1 MKTTALADRYIRSED
16 FASHID
22 GVQLA
27 PEVWAVFAQLHQAR
41 TTAEMAATLKL
52 DLKAVQSAVRSLT
65 RRKLIQK
72 HVLDWRAY
80 TASAAPAPTTPAASA
95 PAAPA
100 PDVVVAET
108 RAAPVTTPPFPA
120 SPVLSV
126 NVSPS
131 PTPSPTPSAPVA
143 PPPSAPAIRFRLA
156 SDQRRSPAPAP
167 AISLRLATAGTIT
180 TRATTS
186 SSRWRLRP
194 VLDAIGAKAGGGL
207 AGQLLVYR
215 VFLHVPTDLMQAGGL
230 HSLSLVDENFVATH
244 APLRAAIVKAARTH
258 AQVEV
263 EPLLAG

>member
-1 MKTTALADRYIRSED
+1 MKTTALADRYIRSDD
-16 FASHID
+16 FASRID

-41 TTAEMAATLKL
+41 TTAEIAATLKL
-52 DLKAVQSAVRSLT
+52 DLKAVQSAVRSLS

-80 TASAAPAPTTPAASA
+80 TASAAPAPASPAPAV
-95 PAAPA
+95 AAPA
-100 PDVVVAET
+100 TDVIEQ
-108 RAAPVTTPPFPA
+108 RVTPITPTPFPA

-126 NVSPS
+126 SVSP
-131 PTPSPTPSAPVA
+131 PPAPIA
-143 PPPSAPAIRFRLA
+143 PPSAPTIRFRLA
-156 SDQRRSPAPAP
+156 SDRRPSPTPVP
-167 AISLRLATAGTIT
+167 AISLRIATAGAIT
-180 TRATTS
+180 PRTTTS
-186 SSRWRLRP
+186 TSARWRLRP

-215 VFLHVPTDLMQAGGL
+215 VFLNVPTDLMQAGGL
-230 HSLSLVDENFVATH
+230 HSLSFVDENFVATH
-244 APLRAAIVKAARTH
+244 APLRTAIIKAARTH

>member
-1 MKTTALADRYIRSED
+1 MKTTALADRYIRSDD
-16 FASHID
+16 FASRID

-41 TTAEMAATLKL
+41 TSVEMASTLKL
-52 DLKAVQSAVRSLT
+52 DIKAVQSAVRSLT

-80 TASAAPAPTTPAASA
+80 TASAAPVSALPIPVVPSPAPIVVGQRTTPVT
-95 PAAPA
+95 PA
-100 PDVVVAET
+100 
-108 RAAPVTTPPFPA
+108 PFPA

-126 NVSPS
+126 SVSP
-131 PTPSPTPSAPVA
+131 PLAPVA
-143 PPPSAPAIRFRLA
+143 PPPAPAIRFRLA
-156 SDQRRSPAPAP
+156 SDRRPTRAPAP
-167 AISLRLATAGTIT
+167 VISLRLATAGAIAP
-180 TRATTS
+180 RATTS

-230 HSLSLVDENFVATH
+230 HSLSFVDENFVATH
-244 APLRAAIVKAARTH
+244 APLRSAIIKAARTH
-258 AQVEV
+258 AQVEL

>member
-1 MKTTALADRYIRSED
+1 MKTTALVDRYIRSDD
-16 FASHID
+16 FASRID

-41 TTAEMAATLKL
+41 TTAEMASTLNL
-52 DLKAVQSAVRSLT
+52 DLKAVQAAVRSLS

-80 TASAAPAPTTPAASA
+80 TASAAPAQATPT

-100 PDVVVAET
+100 PAAVVIEQ
-108 RAAPVTTPPFPA
+108 RVTPITPFPA

-126 NVSPS
+126 SVSP
-131 PTPSPTPSAPVA
+131 PPAPSA
-143 PPPSAPAIRFRLA
+143 PPSAPTIRFRLA
-156 SDQRRSPAPAP
+156 SDRRSSPAPVP
-167 AISLRLATAGTIT
+167 AISLRIATAGAIT
-180 TRATTS
+180 PRTTTTS
-186 SSRWRLRP
+186 TSARWRLRP

-215 VFLHVPTDLMQAGGL
+215 VFLNVPTDLMQAGGL
-230 HSLSLVDENFVATH
+230 HSLSFVDENFVATH
-244 APLRAAIVKAARTH
+244 APLRTAIIKAARTH

>member
-80 TASAAPAPTTPAASA
+80 TASTAPA

-100 PDVVVAET
+100 PAEPAPAVAEQ

-126 NVSPS
+126 NVS
-131 PTPSPTPSAPVA
+131 PSPTPSAPVA

-167 AISLRLATAGTIT
+167 AISLRLATAGAIT